1 MAGTNNA
8 VTKALEMLELLG
20 GADQGLRL
28 KAIAQQL
35 GMPES
40 TAHRLLASL
49 VESGFAE
56 QRDEH
61 GEYSLGWKIVVL
73 ANAMGRDSRLVQ
85 MVRPYLEELVRQLGH
100 TANLAVLSNLEVMYL
115 DCQTPRRSM
124 ALYVASGLTL
134 PVYATSLGKSMLTFQ
149 DEDVRDTLIDRLTFT
164 PLTPNTVRSRSE
176 LMAALEEIRRHGCAT
191 SRSTSPAAPVTGPW
205 VPSSSA
211 PSPRSASLRRKR
223 IFRAIGTRPTRS
235 SSPLRLAP
243 HRSSSSEL
251 LRSTRSDPH
260 CDGRLAFL
268 AQPSAVSTIFFH
280 KLTICNS

>member
-8 VTKALEMLELLG
+8 VTRALEILELLG

-35 GMPES
+35 DIPES

-56 QRDEH
+56 QRDDY

-73 ANAMGRDSRLVQ
+73 ANAMGRDARLVQ
-85 MVRPYLEELVRQLGH
+85 MVRPYLEELVRQLGF

-134 PVYATSLGKSMLTFQ
+134 PAHATSLGKSLLAFQ
-149 DEDVRDTLIDRLTFT
+149 DADTRDALLDRLTLT
-164 PLTPNTVRSRSE
+164 PLTPSTVKTQQE
-176 LMAALEEIRRHGCAT
+176 LVAALDEIRQQGYALDRGELRPDVSCV
-191 SRSTSPAAPVTGPW
+191 AAPLLDSRGHAIAAISITAPESDLPTDWDSIFPEIVAATARAASAQLFGAP
-205 VPSSSA
+205 VPDIS
-211 PSPRSASLRRKR
+211 
-223 IFRAIGTRPTRS
+223 
-235 SSPLRLAP
+235 
-243 HRSSSSEL
+243 
-251 LRSTRSDPH
+251 
-260 CDGRLAFL
+260 
-268 AQPSAVSTIFFH
+268 
-280 KLTICNS
+280 

>member
-8 VTKALEMLELLG
+8 VTKALEMLDLLG

-35 GMPES
+35 GLPES

-49 VESGFAE
+49 VESGFVE

-100 TANLAVLSNLEVMYL
+100 TANLAVLSNLEAMYL

-176 LMAALEEIRRHGCAT
+176 LMAALEEIRRHGYAIDRGELRPDVCCV
-191 SRSTSPAAPVTGPW
+191 AAPLLD
-205 VPSSSA
+205 S
-211 PSPRSASLRRKR
+211 RQ
-223 IFRAIGTRPTRS
+223 RAIAAISVTAPEADLPSDWDTTY
-235 SSPLRLAP
+235 PLIVAATARAASEQLFGAP
-243 HRSSSSEL
+243 AL
-251 LRSTRSDPH
+251 D
-260 CDGRLAFL
+260 A
-268 AQPSAVSTIFFH
+268 I
-280 KLTICNS
+280 